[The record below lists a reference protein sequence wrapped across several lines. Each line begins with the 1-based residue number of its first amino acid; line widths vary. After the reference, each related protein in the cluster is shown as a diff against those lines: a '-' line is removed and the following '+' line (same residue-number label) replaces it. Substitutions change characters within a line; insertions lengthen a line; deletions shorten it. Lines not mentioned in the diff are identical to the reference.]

1 MNSEAL
7 KPGYEYVFTV
17 TEYFDGPRK
26 GIANY
31 QGNPHFYEC
40 IFDEAKDDYSG
51 VFQLTPLD
59 SETLKLAMEDW
70 ETWRR
75 WEFAYHDG
83 KTDINTH
90 PALPHEASRHT
101 ELKLILVKMLV
112 TDPAKAIS
120 RIGQFE
126 VLGTPSLPKGV
137 IRPLQVKWT
146 SPSS

>member
-1 MNSEAL
+1 MNSEEL

-40 IFDEAKDDYSG
+40 IFDEVKDDYSG

-70 ETWRR
+70 EIWRR
-75 WEFAYHDG
+75 W
-83 KTDINTH
+83 N
-90 PALPHEASRHT
+90 LPTTMERQT
-101 ELKLILVKMLV
+101 L
-112 TDPAKAIS
+112 T
-120 RIGQFE
+120 RIRRCRTKPVDTQN
-126 VLGTPSLPKGV
+126 
-137 IRPLQVKWT
+137 
-146 SPSS
+146 